1 MQFAIPSQYTMSA
14 HRGTRIASACLV
26 AAALTSSIAQAQNY
40 PVKPV
45 SIVVPFGPGAS
56 SDIETRLYAHHLSQ
70 AFGSS
75 FVVDYKPGAG
85 GSTGAAYVAKAPP
98 DGYTMLATSGSL
110 TATAAMNPDLP
121 FDPIKDFS
129 PLSLMSQR
137 TTVLAVHPSVPI
149 ANVQE
154 YIAYS
159 RANPEKLRMG
169 TPGVGSS
176 PHLNGAWLHSLMNT
190 KVTFVHYK
198 STALNLTD
206 LLAGRTEVFLGTG
219 LSALPHLKTGKL
231 KLLAVAN
238 GRRSPMLPGALT
250 ISEQGVAGYDYSSM
264 FGIITTGGVPAPIV
278 DRVGAELGKIAAIPD
293 VIKRI
298 EADGGFMVGSTPAQF
313 RQIIASEVTRYRKIV
328 QEANI
333 QSPD

>member
-1 MQFAIPSQYTMSA
+1 MHATPNPHTMNATRCA
-14 HRGTRIASACLV
+14 HIAGACLL
-26 AAALTSSIAQAQNY
+26 ATALASGLAQAQNY

-45 SIVVPFGPGAS
+45 TIVVPFGPGAS
-56 SDIETRLYAHHLSQ
+56 SDIETRLYAHHLTQ
-70 AFGSS
+70 AFGQS

-85 GSTGAAYVAKAPP
+85 GSAGAAFVAKAAP

-137 TTVLAVHPSVPI
+137 TTVLAVHPGVPI
-149 ANVQE
+149 ANVKE

-176 PHLNGAWLHSLMNT
+176 PHLNGAWLHGLMNS

-198 STALNLTD
+198 STSLNLTD

-219 LSALPHLKTGKL
+219 LSALPHLKSGKL

-238 GRRSPMLPGALT
+238 SRRSNMLPGVLT
-250 ISEQGVAGYDYSSM
+250 IAEQGVAGYDYSSM

-278 DRVGAELGKIAAIPD
+278 DRLGAELGKIATIPE

-313 RQIIASEVTRYRKIV
+313 RQTIASEVARYRKIV
-328 QEANI
+328 QEGGIKLN
-333 QSPD
+333 D

>member
-1 MQFAIPSQYTMSA
+1 MS
-14 HRGTRIASACLV
+14 RRYRVLLACSL
-26 AAALTSSIAQAQNY
+26 
-40 PVKPV
+40 
-45 SIVVPFGPGAS
+45 FAS
-56 SDIETRLYAHHLSQ
+56 SVAMAQTTPANWPVRPVTFVIPYAPGSATETDSRLYANKLTENLGQ
-70 AFGSS
+70 Q
-75 FVVDYKPGAG
+75 FVLDFKPG
-85 GSTGAAYVAKAPP
+85 GSTLIAAQYTARAAG
-98 DGYTMLATSGSL
+98 DGHTLMII
-110 TATAAMNPDLP
+110 TATFPLLP
-121 FDPIKDFS
+121 LMFKDSAFDPIKSFAAVTQMS
-129 PLSLMSQR
+129 ERSTLFVISNSLPAS
-137 TTVLAVHPSVPI
+137 
-149 ANVQE
+149 NVKE

-159 RANPEKLRMG
+159 RANPEKLRMV
-169 TPGVGSS
+169 TPGVCSTH
-176 PHLNGAWLHSLMNT
+176 HLNGAWLHILIDT

-250 ISEQGVAGYDYSSM
+250 IAEQGVAGYDYSSM
-264 FGIITTGGVPAPIV
+264 FGIITTGGVPASIV

-328 QEANI
+328 QEGGI
-333 QSPD
+333 KLED